1 MPEFDA
7 HRFAKQVTEMVERLA
22 DVSDA
27 ASGKA
32 SRRSGGLA
40 RWLILPAA
48 GAVVYA
54 AARRA
59 SGVGGSTHGVLRGG
73 NERTDTP
80 DTDLLSRVK
89 DVAGFGAEEYERGN
103 AQQREKSRTAV
114 PSTTTRDLEEH
125 RRERA
130 ERRGESASER

>member
-1 MPEFDA
+1 MPEFDG

-32 SRRSGGLA
+32 RRRSGGLA

-59 SGVGGSTHGVLRGG
+59 SAVGGSTHGVLRGAS
-73 NERTDTP
+73 ERTDTP
-80 DTDLLSRVK
+80 DMDLLSRVK

-103 AQQREKSRTAV
+103 AQQREKSWTAV